1 MTDALQNCPFC
12 GAKPLLYDLLD
23 THGGFSVEC
32 PTDGCD
38 TEKMRHTKKETV
50 AAWSRRAAIA
60 APPGWVLVPVEPS
73 KPMLL
78 AGAVADCGPDDDG
91 VHRLEP
97 WLKALWAAMLAAAPD
112 AQKEAS

>member
-1 MTDALQNCPFC
+1 MTDALLTDRELASLRNMGKKCEAAADEIERLRADLAVSMDTAHRAQKM
-12 GAKPLLYDLLD
+12 AAQLLN
-23 THGGFSVEC
+23 E
-32 PTDGCD
+32 
-38 TEKMRHTKKETV
+38 
-50 AAWSRRAAIA
+50 RAA

-73 KPMLL
+73 RPMLL

-112 AQKEAS
+112 AQKGAQP